1 MDQGATPAGSRAFVV
16 LLLAALVVL
25 TAGVGVGAQAARA
38 DDPTA
43 VELVGTWFGEL
54 ATPAGAVPVELQIPS
69 ADNRRFEWIA
79 LEDFGAGFV
88 TVAAGDG
95 TLSESGNG
103 QINGDGIP
111 GNPAGLRKIFAHGD
125 VTGPAGTM
133 TAVFDFHGINTDGT
147 MFAGT
152 ITLAQR
158 QTTPG

>member
-1 MDQGATPAGSRAFVV
+1 MDQRTAPAGRRALVV
-16 LLLAALVVL
+16 LLAALVVL
-25 TAGVGVGAQAARA
+25 AAAAGVGTQAARA

-54 ATPAGAVPVELQIPS
+54 ATPAGAVPVELQVPS
-69 ADNRRFEWIA
+69 ADNRRFEWVA

-88 TVAAGDG
+88 TVATGDG

-125 VTGPAGTM
+125 VAGPVGAM
-133 TAVFDFHGINTDGT
+133 SAAFDFRGINIDGT
-147 MFAGT
+147 MITGM
-152 ITLAQR
+152 ITLSQR
-158 QTTPG
+158 PTTG